1 MSKRIGYGRTYSMP
15 PVAENPELK
24 TLQRVVGLL
33 EQAGIPYMLT
43 GSMAL
48 NVYGHPRATN
58 DFDIVIEIE
67 TRDENRLLALFEEN
81 YYVSRDAI
89 RPALAQE
96 SLFNIIDN
104 ETVFKIDLIVK
115 KRTPYAAEQF
125 RRRRVE
131 ELQGFKTLVIS
142 PEDLILAKLD
152 WSRES
157 LSEMQGRDIGGLI
170 RLVSKNLDFAYMENW
185 ASVLGVLDRLRGFY
199 VSP

>member
-89 RPALAQE
+89 RQALAQE

-104 ETVFKIDLIVK
+104 
-115 KRTPYAAEQF
+115 
-125 RRRRVE
+125 
-131 ELQGFKTLVIS
+131 
-142 PEDLILAKLD
+142 
-152 WSRES
+152 RES